1 MLGMMRK
8 DLCLLLQ
15 RSRAMLMM
23 AGVGIIIGFST
34 DGSFM
39 IGYLT
44 MISAILTIGTIS
56 YDEFDNGYLFLLT
69 LPVTRRSYVTAKYI
83 FCFLGDLVGWA
94 AASVI
99 YAGCCLAKG
108 AGLGMEQLAA
118 ALVFLPVVGLMS
130 AVMLP
135 LQLKYGAEKSRLA
148 LAALFGGIGV
158 LGALGM
164 KLFPGLPD
172 TLRAFPEIS
181 GAALGA
187 AALGAVVAAVA
198 LSYWISLGIMEK
210 KEL

>member
-1 MLGMMRK
+1 MCAK
-8 DLCLLLQ
+8 K
-15 RSRAMLMM
+15 
-23 AGVGIIIGFST
+23 
-34 DGSFM
+34 

-148 LAALFGGIGV
+148 LAVLFGGIGV

-187 AALGAVVAAVA
+187 AALSAVVAAVA

>member
-44 MISAILTIGTIS
+44 MISAILTISTIS
-56 YDEFDNGYLFLLT
+56 YDEFDNGYPFLLT
-69 LPVTRRSYVTAKYI
+69 LPVTRKSYVTAKYI

-148 LAALFGGIGV
+148 LAVLFGGIGV

>member
-148 LAALFGGIGV
+148 LAVLFGGIGV

>member
-1 MLGMMRK
+1 MLGLMRK

-15 RSRAMLMM
+15 RSRALVIMV
-23 AGVGIIIGFST
+23 GVGVIIGFST
-34 DGSFM
+34 DGGFLM
-39 IGYLT
+39 GYLT
-44 MISAILTIGTIS
+44 MISAILSIGTIS
-56 YDEFDNGYLFLLT
+56 YDEFDNGYPFLLT
-69 LPVTRRSYVTAKYI
+69 LPVTRKNYVTAKYL
-83 FCFLGDLVGWA
+83 FCLASNLAGWA

-99 YAGCCLAKG
+99 FAGCCLVKG
-108 AGLGMEQLAA
+108 EGFRMEQLTE
-118 ALVFLPVVGLMS
+118 ALAFLPVAGLMT

-148 LAALFGGIGV
+148 LAVLFGGIGV

-164 KLFPGLPD
+164 KLFPGLPN

>member
-56 YDEFDNGYLFLLT
+56 YDEFDNGYPFLLT

-108 AGLGMEQLAA
+108 AGLGIEQLAA

-148 LAALFGGIGV
+148 LAVLFGGIGV

-164 KLFPGLPD
+164 KLFPGLPN

-181 GAALGA
+181 G

>member
-1 MLGMMRK
+1 MLGMMWK

-56 YDEFDNGYLFLLT
+56 YDEFDNGYPFLLT

-148 LAALFGGIGV
+148 LAVLFGGIGV

-164 KLFPGLPD
+164 KLFPGLPN

>member
-44 MISAILTIGTIS
+44 MISAILTISTIS
-56 YDEFDNGYLFLLT
+56 YDEFDNGYPFLLT

-148 LAALFGGIGV
+148 LAVLFGGIGV

>member
-148 LAALFGGIGV
+148 LAVLFGGIGV

-164 KLFPGLPD
+164 KLFPGLPN

>member
-44 MISAILTIGTIS
+44 MISAILTISTIS
-56 YDEFDNGYLFLLT
+56 YDEFDNGYPFLLT

-148 LAALFGGIGV
+148 LAVLFGGIGV

-164 KLFPGLPD
+164 KLFPGLPN

>member
-15 RSRAMLMM
+15 RSRALVIMV
-23 AGVGIIIGFST
+23 GVGVIIGFST
-34 DGSFM
+34 DGGFLM
-39 IGYLT
+39 GYLT
-44 MISAILTIGTIS
+44 MISAILSIGTIS
-56 YDEFDNGYLFLLT
+56 YDEFDNGYPFLLT

-148 LAALFGGIGV
+148 LAVLFGGIGV

-164 KLFPGLPD
+164 KLFPGLPN

>member
-148 LAALFGGIGV
+148 LAVLFGGIGV

-181 GAALGA
+181 GAALGV

>member
-15 RSRAMLMM
+15 RSRAILMM

-56 YDEFDNGYLFLLT
+56 YDEFDNGYPFLLT

-148 LAALFGGIGV
+148 LAVLFGGIGV

-187 AALGAVVAAVA
+187 AALGAVVSAVA

>member
-44 MISAILTIGTIS
+44 MISAILTISTIS

-148 LAALFGGIGV
+148 LAVLFGGIGV

-164 KLFPGLPD
+164 KLFPGLPN

>member
-1 MLGMMRK
+1 MLGMMWK

-15 RSRAMLMM
+15 RSRAILMM

-148 LAALFGGIGV
+148 LAVLFGGIGV

-164 KLFPGLPD
+164 KLFPGLPN

-187 AALGAVVAAVA
+187 AALGAVVVAVA
-198 LSYWISLGIMEK
+198 LSYRISLGIMEK